1 RRRLVGRAGYAERP
15 LRDRVVGLE
24 VIVRNRPVVG
34 DSIERSETE
43 ILGVQ
48 PEGIALPVQR
58 APTHPA
64 RAFVAE
70 LVGNVSADR
79 VAIQLAWRRL
89 PRILVPDVALDVL
102 GAASEV
108 MAGTGLEHDHA
119 DAPSRQLG
127 GEDAASRARTHNAD
141 LGVDGT
147 LVVSSAR
154 IRRACTG

>member
-1 RRRLVGRAGYAERP
+1 MMERDPERLARPSKKRVGMTERERWHRERRAPWRRRLVGRAGYAERP

-89 PRILVPDVALDVL
+89 PRI
-102 GAASEV
+102 
-108 MAGTGLEHDHA
+108 
-119 DAPSRQLG
+119 
-127 GEDAASRARTHNAD
+127 
-141 LGVDGT
+141 
-147 LVVSSAR
+147 
-154 IRRACTG
+154 